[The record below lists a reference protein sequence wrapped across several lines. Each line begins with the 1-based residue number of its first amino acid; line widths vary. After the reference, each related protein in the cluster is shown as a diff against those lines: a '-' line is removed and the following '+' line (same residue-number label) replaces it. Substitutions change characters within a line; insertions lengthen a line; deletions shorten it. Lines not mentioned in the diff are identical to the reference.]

1 MSAAVLDW
9 LLDSDPAIRWQVM
22 RDLLDAP
29 EAEWTA
35 ERAKLETEGW
45 GARLLAARDPDGQ
58 WAGAA
63 FWPPDVDWH
72 RREQDGQPWTAT
84 CWALTDLRE
93 FGLDPASE
101 SARRTVELVG
111 ENSPWEE
118 GNQPF
123 WDGEVEECINGR
135 TAAVGAYFG
144 VDVGE
149 IVTRLVGERQSDG
162 GWNCERANGSVRAS
176 FHSTINVLEGLLEH
190 EKATG
195 GTAATREA
203 RRAGE
208 TYLLERR
215 LFRRLSTGAPADPD
229 FLRFVHPN
237 RYRYDILRALDYF
250 RATAA
255 LDGVPPDP
263 RLGEAVAELR
273 RRRFAD
279 GRWPLDWTPRGR
291 VWFAVDDGPGQPSR
305 WVTLRALRV
314 LRWWEGADIGSTG
327 DEEPGNGKA
336 PRPSGRGAV

>member
-176 FHSTINVLEGLLEH
+176 FHSTINVLEAFSSTRRRPVARPRPARRGGPARPICWNGGCSGASRRALRPTRTSCASCIQT
-190 EKATG
+190 ATATTSCGRSTTSAPRLRSTACPRTRASARPSRSCAG
-195 GTAATREA
+195 GGSRTDAGRSTG
-203 RRAGE
+203 RRAGGCGSRS
-208 TYLLERR
+208 TTDRASRR
-215 LFRRLSTGAPADPD
+215 AG
-229 FLRFVHPN
+229 
-237 RYRYDILRALDYF
+237 
-250 RATAA
+250 
-255 LDGVPPDP
+255 
-263 RLGEAVAELR
+263 
-273 RRRFAD
+273 
-279 GRWPLDWTPRGR
+279 
-291 VWFAVDDGPGQPSR
+291 
-305 WVTLRALRV
+305 
-314 LRWWEGADIGSTG
+314 
-327 DEEPGNGKA
+327 
-336 PRPSGRGAV
+336 